1 MKNNIYIQ
9 LLLSVLI
16 ALGSVLGVRGQE
28 THTDESLVP
37 SYILP
42 DPLKDDSG
50 KNVVSVNEW
59 ENKRRPEIV
68 SLFEKNVYGKSPE
81 KPEKMTFTIVQED
94 STAFQG
100 RATRKEVLIG
110 FPDFPDLS
118 MLLLIYLPNQVNHSA
133 PVFLGLNFQGNQA
146 ISQDSLI
153 TISPGVD
160 REVAEKIAS
169 GELSRGKLA
178 NRWPIELL
186 LENGYG
192 IATIYRGDIDPDFDD
207 GFKNGVHVI
216 TDGAR
221 KGKRLGDAWGTIAA
235 WAWGLSRGMDYLV
248 TDSKI
253 DKDKIA
259 VVGHSRL
266 GKAALWAGATDPRF
280 AIVISNNSGCGG
292 AALSRRRFGETVWKI
307 NDSFPHW
314 FCSNFHAYDHNEDA
328 LPVDQH
334 ELISLI
340 APRPVYVASAK
351 EDLWAD
357 PKGEFLSAMHAEPV
371 YALYG
376 LKGLTV
382 SEMPEVNRPLHKGYI
397 GYHIRPG
404 RHGITPYDWS
414 QYIRFCDIFFR
425 GK

>member
-133 PVFLGLNFQGNQA
+133 PVFLGLN
-146 ISQDSLI
+146 
-153 TISPGVD
+153 
-160 REVAEKIAS
+160 
-169 GELSRGKLA
+169 
-178 NRWPIELL
+178 L
-186 LENGYG
+186 LESSPLTTPTLFSR
-192 IATIYRGDIDPDFDD
+192 AT
-207 GFKNGVHVI
+207 
-216 TDGAR
+216 
-221 KGKRLGDAWGTIAA
+221 
-235 WAWGLSRGMDYLV
+235 
-248 TDSKI
+248 
-253 DKDKIA
+253 
-259 VVGHSRL
+259 
-266 GKAALWAGATDPRF
+266 
-280 AIVISNNSGCGG
+280 
-292 AALSRRRFGETVWKI
+292 
-307 NDSFPHW
+307 
-314 FCSNFHAYDHNEDA
+314 
-328 LPVDQH
+328 
-334 ELISLI
+334 
-340 APRPVYVASAK
+340 
-351 EDLWAD
+351 
-357 PKGEFLSAMHAEPV
+357 
-371 YALYG
+371 
-376 LKGLTV
+376 
-382 SEMPEVNRPLHKGYI
+382 
-397 GYHIRPG
+397 
-404 RHGITPYDWS
+404 
-414 QYIRFCDIFFR
+414 
-425 GK
+425 